1 MQDKREVNSVA
12 ALPVHEKCLFS
23 EVLGDNLVIGPFSLK
38 LIVLELF
45 PTNGG
50 LICAGTVT

>member
-1 MQDKREVNSVA
+1 MQDKREVDAVA
-12 ALPVHEKCLFS
+12 ASPVHEKCLFS
-23 EVLGDNLVIGPFSLK
+23 EVLGDNLVSAPFSLK
-38 LIVLELF
+38 LTVLELF

>member
-1 MQDKREVNSVA
+1 MA

-50 LICAGTVT
+50 LICAGTMT